1 LLPRAQQQKDV
12 RRALLR
18 QHIAAAAADLTQSAR
33 CRLRAMCMLL
43 RLAVQQQA
51 DTTTAG
57 LHDAA

>member
-1 LLPRAQQQKDV
+1 VRNKKM

-18 QHIAAAAADLTQSAR
+18 QHIAAAVAHVAQSAR